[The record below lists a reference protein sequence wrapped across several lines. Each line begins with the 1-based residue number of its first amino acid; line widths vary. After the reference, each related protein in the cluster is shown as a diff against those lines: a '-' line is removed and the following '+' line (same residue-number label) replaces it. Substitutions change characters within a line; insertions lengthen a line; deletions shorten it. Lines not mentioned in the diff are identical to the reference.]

1 MFKLMPII
9 LSALEF
15 IKLVPAGTAKTQVM
29 LQAGGVDTR
38 RGLLQ
43 SNVLVALAKP
53 PAAQLWACLLETAE
67 GDMQQ
72 SIPAFASAIVDA
84 CSNVAAMLFASALG
98 I

>member
-1 MFKLMPII
+1 MRR
-9 LSALEF
+9 ALTDSERTRL
-15 IKLVPAGTAKTQVM
+15 IEAVEEGLI
-29 LQAGGVDTR
+29 GGVDSR

-72 SIPAFASAIVDA
+72 SILAFANAIVDA